1 MINGL
6 RRLMMKSILALVS
19 ALAAVGSM
27 AESVSY
33 HSDAAQNEAV
43 EFAPGVISTDE
54 HFEINTVFNEDGSRV
69 LFARCVDDFSR
80 CTMMMSRFENR
91 QWQPPVALPFSG
103 DYLEA
108 DPYFN
113 EDYSQV
119 YFVSKRPVESG
130 GEPSP
135 VVNLWRVPFHNDQW
149 GELEYLSSL
158 SSDADDLY
166 PSITEQGDLYFP
178 SFRNQ
183 KRQMYVAKNNGH
195 GFDEPIP
202 LPAHIYGDGG
212 KVGDSVVLKDG
223 KTIIFSLSGRSDS
236 LGRGDL
242 YVSKKIDGEWTVA
255 KSLGDKVNTKDHE
268 FTPIVSPDGQYLF
281 FTRIENGR
289 GNLYQIK
296 LTALG
301 FQ

>member
-1 MINGL
+1 MIREL
-6 RRLMMKSILALVS
+6 RRLELKWVVGAAIAVM
-19 ALAAVGSM
+19 AVGAK
-27 AESVSY
+27 AEPVSY
-33 HSDAAQNEAV
+33 YSEAAQTEAV

-69 LFARCVDDFSR
+69 LFARCADDFSR
-80 CTMMMSRFENR
+80 CTMMMSRFEN
-91 QWQPPVALPFSG
+91 QHWQTPVALPFSG
-103 DYLEA
+103 GYLEA

-135 VVNLWRVPFHNDQW
+135 VVNLWRVPFENDQW

-158 SSDADDLY
+158 SSEADDLY

-183 KRQMYVAKNNGH
+183 QRQMYVAKNNGK
-195 GFDEPIP
+195 GFDAPIP
-202 LPAHIYGDGG
+202 LPAHIYGEGG

-242 YVSKKIDGEWTVA
+242 YVSKKVDCKWTVA
-255 KSLGDKVNTKDHE
+255 KSLGDKVNTEDHE

-301 FQ
+301 F